1 VTLRTHF
8 ILSMLFVSALA
19 YADGCVDALALLGNQ
34 GEQKHSVSR
43 EELVKDMAQFY
54 SAVLQDS
61 SHAAVFD
68 HKLRAMAETL
78 GEPVGALSR
87 EIEALAESPVAQREM
102 REEREAKR
110 AQERTRLYVGLE
122 PYLERIS
129 EAHRRVIERELIDRG
144 LVSPLS
150 TGEVEFSFVGPHRVM
165 VGDED
170 VWGNGHGQ
178 LKEVVFGPRDS
189 FALGQV
195 PVTQLMYF
203 LAALVRGVEPTP
215 SKFKEGEGSVVLNL
229 DGREYRM
236 KPNHP
241 VEQVS
246 FDEALTHAARVS
258 EVLGGSY
265 GLPSEI
271 KWEFANR
278 AGSSDSYHF
287 GNDESLLSK
296 YGWFD
301 QNSGSQTHAVGELRP
316 NAYGLYDTHGNVGEW
331 TSSKNDSNR
340 VFRGGSWFYGAR
352 YLRSAYRGRFDPG
365 DRYGDLGFRLER
377 TGLSKAHPS
386 YPLTLGEPEPE
397 AKPDSASS
405 VRRLYQRIL
414 NLGKHFRGPGK

>member
-1 VTLRTHF
+1 VILRIHF
-8 ILSMLFVSALA
+8 VVATLFVSALA
-19 YADGCVDALALLGNQ
+19 YADGCGDAVALLGNER
-34 GEQKHSVSR
+34 EQKHSVSR
-43 EELVKDMAQFY
+43 EELVKEMAQFY

-122 PYLERIS
+122 PYLDRIS
-129 EAHRRVIERELIDRG
+129 KAHRRVIERELIDRD

-150 TGEVEFSFVGPHRVM
+150 TGEVEFIFEGPHRIM

-170 VWGNGHGQ
+170 FWLNGQGQ
-178 LKEVVFGPRDS
+178 LKKVVFGPRDS

-203 LAALVRGVEPTP
+203 LAALGRGVDPTP
-215 SKFKEGEGSVVLNL
+215 SEFREGEGSVVLNL
-229 DGREYRM
+229 GGREYRM
-236 KPNHP
+236 KANHP

-246 FDEALTHAARVS
+246 FDEALAHAARVS
-258 EVLGGSY
+258 EILGGSY
-265 GLPSEI
+265 GLPSEE

-278 AGSSDSYHF
+278 AGSSDLYHF
-287 GNDESLLSK
+287 GNDRALLPK

-301 QNSGSQTHAVGELRP
+301 QNSGEQTHAVGELRP
-316 NAYGLYDTHGNVGEW
+316 NAYGLYDTHGNVWEW
-331 TSSKNDSNR
+331 TSSKSGSNR
-340 VFRGGSWFYGAR
+340 VIRGGSWINDAQD
-352 YLRSAYRGRFDPG
+352 LRSASRYGSPPGGRD
-365 DRYGDLGFRLER
+365 GDLGFRLER
-377 TGLSKAHPS
+377 TGQSKAHPS
-386 YPLTLGEPEPE
+386 YPLALGKPEPE
-397 AKPDSASS
+397 AKPGPASS
-405 VRRLYQRIL
+405 VRRLYLRIL
-414 NLGKHFRGPGK
+414 NFGKRFRG